1 MALTQIGQDLAGGN
15 GHRGEQIYR
24 AEALV
29 IVGHRPRPAQRLTTV
44 FSVRTHG
51 DGPMRFT
58 PGRESD
64 GQ

>member
-29 IVGHRPRPAQRLTTV
+29 IVVIVPARPNA
-44 FSVRTHG
+44 
-51 DGPMRFT
+51 
-58 PGRESD
+58 
-64 GQ
+64 